1 MDSKEALQIE
11 KDKRKAVA
19 KYRICWF
26 LAILD
31 IVLII
36 YIVIQAIL
44 LIQGK

>member
-26 LAILD
+26 LGIID
-31 IVLII
+31 VLLVVYII
-36 YIVIQAIL
+36 IQIIL
-44 LIQGK
+44 LIQK